1 MGAETANTEHDDVN
15 ARLVELLRHRVT
27 TFACPVVG
35 VVNDDLPT
43 RVEEVP
49 DELFASR
56 QDLLSQGNRFWALF
70 SLFDAISTTPSYPA
84 ERATYRE

>member
-1 MGAETANTEHDDVN
+1 MNSG
-15 ARLVELLRHRVT
+15 LVKLLRDYLT
-27 TFACPVVG
+27 TCFGAVVG
-35 VVNDDLPT
+35 IVDDDLST

-70 SLFDAISTTPSYPA
+70 SLFDTISTTPSYPA
-84 ERATYRE
+84 ERATYRG